1 MSMTNKKILQM
12 LMLLS
17 QIPLFF
23 VWFGKMPVSGLS
35 GVAAIYT
42 PWAIFFYYF
51 TGVILY
57 VVLLWCTKHY
67 KLAGICYLSMLLGV
81 FIAFATWP
89 VLTITGEID
98 LFFSYHMMN
107 WGFVAD
113 VVGLILAMILHF
125 AYIVYCESRYGA

>member
-1 MSMTNKKILQM
+1 MVNKKVLQIIFII
-12 LMLLS
+12 S

-23 VWFGKMPVSGLS
+23 MWFGSKPVQVIT
-35 GVAAIYT
+35 GVHAIDT

-51 TGVILY
+51 SGAFLY
-57 VVLLWCTKHY
+57 VVLLWCTEHY
-67 KLAGICYLSMLLGV
+67 KLAGICYLSMLVGV

-113 VVGLILAMILHF
+113 IVGLILAMILHF
-125 AYIVYCESRYGA
+125 TYIFYCERR